1 MIHLPMPEDAG
12 DGVIKRQCAKPE
24 WEPFRDRWLA
34 AARAYRSSSGDPW
47 AIQPAPFT
55 KPERALLSG
64 LYDTRRKS
72 GVIARIRRPT
82 LGYASCPVCGSS
94 GGRSLD
100 HALPRSEFPEFSI
113 VRENLVPACT
123 ICNSD
128 EKGREYRGSVPNERL
143 LHPYYDDWASEAI
156 WQVEFGQ
163 DLSALVLKAVP
174 VPGMTTAKRATV
186 AFHLE
191 KVLGQEWL
199 ESARRYWGSLPL
211 SIRSRLGPNVT
222 SDETNEELR
231 QRLIDETFAVGVN
244 GWRPAF
250 LRGAIVEARVSAE
263 VARRARALPD

>member
-1 MIHLPMPEDAG
+1 M
-12 DGVIKRQCAKPE
+12 
-24 WEPFRDRWLA
+24 
-34 AARAYRSSSGDPW
+34 
-47 AIQPAPFT
+47 
-55 KPERALLSG
+55 
-64 LYDTRRKS
+64 
-72 GVIARIRRPT
+72 
-82 LGYASCPVCGSS
+82 
-94 GGRSLD
+94 
-100 HALPRSEFPEFSI
+100 
-113 VRENLVPACT
+113 
-123 ICNSD
+123 
-128 EKGREYRGSVPNERL
+128 PNERL

-222 SDETNEELR
+222 SDETTEELR